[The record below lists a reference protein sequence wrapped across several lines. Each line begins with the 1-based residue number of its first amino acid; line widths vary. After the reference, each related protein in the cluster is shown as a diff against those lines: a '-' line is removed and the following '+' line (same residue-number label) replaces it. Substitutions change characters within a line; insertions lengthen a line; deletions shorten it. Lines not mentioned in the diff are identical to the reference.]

1 MAPTSLVPPSGS
13 TQAMMNATTN
23 GKAAKYHEPR
33 IRVEE
38 KLDKRQLDRLVTG
51 VTVDTGGQTSAPAQR
66 TEKASAG
73 ELRKGVIK
81 IVPVENNREPRS
93 FVLLTGL
100 KTLFQKQLPKM
111 PREYITRLVFDNNS
125 RSLAIIKRGYKVVG
139 GICFRPF
146 PHRGFAEIVF
156 FATSSVDQVK
166 GYGAMLMDH
175 FKSHIRATYPTM
187 QHFLTYADNYAVGYF
202 EKQGFSKEI
211 TLNRS
216 VWAGYIKDYEGGTIM
231 QCTMLEKLDY
241 LDKASVIA
249 QQKEAILTKI
259 REMSRSHVVYDGLNF
274 ETKADGEVVPL
285 DPRQVPGLRET
296 GWTPAMMVQSA
307 PRSTEQGIMER
318 LIHELQSH
326 TLAWAFQKP
335 VSEAEVPDYH
345 LVIKEPMDFSTME
358 RKLDSKQYAS
368 LSEFMADAQ
377 LVFDNCHTYNQPASV
392 YYKNAT
398 TMEKFLKSIAGA
410 AGR

>member
-1 MAPTSLVPPSGS
+1 MDTLSLHDALPIS
-13 TQAMMNATTN
+13 TN
-23 GKAAKYHEPR
+23 GKGVKYHEPR

-66 TEKASAG
+66 TEKASAV

-81 IVPVENNREPRS
+81 IVPVENDREPRS

-111 PREYITRLVFDNNS
+111 PREYITRLVFDQNS

-175 FKSHIRATYPTM
+175 FKSHIRATYPAM

-259 REMSRSHVVYDGLNF
+259 REMSRSHVVYDGLSF

-285 DPRQVPGLRET
+285 DPKQVPGLRET
-296 GWTPAMMVQSA
+296 GWTPAMMVPSA

-358 RKLDSKQYAS
+358 RKLDSKQYAN
-368 LSEFMADAQ
+368 LNEFLADAQ
-377 LVFDNCHTYNQPASV
+377 LVFDNCHTYNQPTSV

-410 AGR
+410 ASR